1 MFSINKILFCNRLQK
16 SKKININHEELI
28 MSKIINFC
36 KKHEKFLYKAI
47 FFTTIII
54 YFSTVATFINNKNC
68 NGNIAYFIFNFF
80 VIPILELVVVCFL
93 LYSKI
98 SSGDKIKFKELLLL
112 LAVVIVMFANLY
124 LSIYINDRTS
134 FLFNEIKENTD
145 FIASSSFKTGLDFIY
160 FSMMTFSTVGYG
172 DIVPVSSCAR
182 LYVMFEIFFSYS
194 IFVIYISLF
203 FNKDK
208 KDKKI

>member
-1 MFSINKILFCNRLQK
+1 MTGPIYI
-16 SKKININHEELI
+16 
-28 MSKIINFC
+28 
-36 KKHEKFLYKAI
+36 A
-47 FFTTIII
+47 FFVTTIII
-54 YFSTVATFINNKNC
+54 YFSTVSTFINNKNC

-80 VIPILELVVVCFL
+80 VIPIMELMVVCSL
-93 LYSKI
+93 LYFKI

-124 LSIYINDRTS
+124 LSIYIHDRTS
-134 FLFNEIKENTD
+134 FSFNEIKKNAD
-145 FIASSSFKTGLDFIY
+145 FIDSNFFKIGLDFIY
-160 FSMMTFSTVGYG
+160 FSMITFATVGYG

-208 KDKKI
+208 NVEKDNIK